1 VVTMSLLLLD
11 ANVWLAAR
19 NDRERGHTHAR
30 QLVAT
35 AGRRPFAALDLT
47 LYEVANIAVK
57 AWRSAAAARR
67 ITDLVRAACS
77 DNIAKIDGELLARV
91 IAAADEHGLS
101 AYDAAY
107 VAAADMNGWTL
118 VSGDHKDLVDPGLA
132 ITAEQALAA
141 GY

>member
-1 VVTMSLLLLD
+1 MTVMLLD
-11 ANVWLAAR
+11 ANVWLASR
-19 NDRERGHTHAR
+19 NSRESGHAPAR

-57 AWRSAAAARR
+57 AWRSATAAQRV
-67 ITDLVRAACS
+67 TDLVRAACS
-77 DNIAKIDGELLARV
+77 RNIVTIDGEMLART
-91 IAAADEHGLS
+91 IAAADKHGLS

-107 VAAADMNGWTL
+107 VAAAEIKGWTL
-118 VSGDHKDLVDPGLA
+118 VSGDHKDLVEPGLA

>member
-1 VVTMSLLLLD
+1 MTLMLLD
-11 ANVWLAAR
+11 ANVWLASR
-19 NDRERGHTHAR
+19 NNREHGHAPAR

-57 AWRSAAAARR
+57 AWRSAAAAQRV
-67 ITDLVRAACS
+67 TDLVRASCS
-77 DNIAKIDGELLARV
+77 RNIVSIDGELLART
-91 IAAADEHGLS
+91 IAVADEHGLS

-107 VAAADMNGWTL
+107 VAAADINGWTL
-118 VSGDHKDLVDPGLA
+118 VSGDHKDLVEPGLA

>member
-1 VVTMSLLLLD
+1 MVAMSLLLLD

-19 NDRERGHTHAR
+19 NNREHGHAPAR
-30 QLVAT
+30 QLVST
-35 AGRRPFAALDLT
+35 AGRRPFGALDLT

-57 AWRSAAAARR
+57 AWRSAPAATR
-67 ITDLVRAACS
+67 ITDLVRVACS
-77 DNIAKIDGELLARV
+77 GNIVKVDGELLART
-91 IAAADEHGLS
+91 IATADEHGLS

-107 VAAADMNGWTL
+107 VAAAELHGWTL
-118 VSGDHKDLVDPGLA
+118 VSGDHKDLVEPGLA

>member
-1 VVTMSLLLLD
+1 MTLLLLD

-19 NDRERGHTHAR
+19 NNREHGHVAAR

-35 AGRRPFAALDLT
+35 ASRRPFAALDLT

-67 ITDLVRAACS
+67 VTDLVRAACS
-77 DNIAKIDGELLARV
+77 GNIATVDAHLIGRAIVL
-91 IAAADEHGLS
+91 ADEHNLS

-107 VAAADMNGWTL
+107 VAAAELHGWTL
-118 VSGDHKDLVDPGLA
+118 VSGDHKNLVEPGLA
-132 ITAEQALAA
+132 ITAEEALAA
-141 GY
+141 L